1 MYRRSHYRVLA
12 ALALASLVA
21 GCATS
26 QPKGDDSAEEE
37 ALVARLATETP
48 DDPFHVVHV
57 SEAAYVILL
66 DVVPGSHADL
76 LYPWSPELRRRL
88 EAGAHVLQRPRSGPL
103 YRLARVDAPRLAS
116 VGFVV
121 LLATREPIDL
131 AAFEPRLVKTL
142 ASSVARYHAELVEG
156 SPELALD
163 RMEAG
168 LAGAL
173 PATARAV
180 GVVPYWRGPSG
191 PRAVA
196 HDDEELQRLVRSEKD
211 PTVIRAPEKSRYDD
225 GVRGRTASE
234 DRSPRPAGSAS
245 PASRSDG
252 GDGKVADE

>member
-1 MYRRSHYRVLA
+1 M
-12 ALALASLVA
+12 
-21 GCATS
+21 
-26 QPKGDDSAEEE
+26 
-37 ALVARLATETP
+37 
-48 DDPFHVVHV
+48 VHV

-76 LYPWSPELRRRL
+76 LYPWSPDLRRRL

-103 YRLARVDAPRLAS
+103 YRLARVDAPRL
-116 VGFVV
+116 
-121 LLATREPIDL
+121 L
-131 AAFEPRLVKTL
+131 KTL

-180 GVVPYWRGPSG
+180 DVVPYWRGPSG
-191 PRAVA
+191 PRALA
-196 HDDEELQRLVRSEKD
+196 PDDDELQRLVRSEKD
-211 PTVIRAPEKSRYDD
+211 LPVIRAPEKSRYDD